1 MESGTSKLPL
11 SFFGE
16 KMHTKKS
23 DKHLFW
29 GIGNMGEGFISMV
42 SSTYFSFF
50 LTDVALLPIG
60 LMSAVSVFTS
70 IFDFMMVPV
79 AGAVISSCKA
89 MKWGRYR
96 SWLLFCPAIATL
108 SYFIC
113 FTVVKDNIAL
123 TTAFIIV
130 GFCMAKASWN
140 INYAANA
147 SLTAVLADNEQMRSK
162 LASQR
167 MIGSNAGRLCG
178 NYLTPIIV
186 AWAAA
191 SSGSQD
197 FGYKLTILITG
208 AVYILTNLV
217 HFADSKTD
225 ETKPSATPSR
235 KGLSAKETFKVI
247 TENPQLFVTLLID
260 LTSNVASLV
269 LPSLAVYYYKYCAQ
283 NTSLTSIHM
292 LIIGFGGIT
301 GAFTV
306 RLVGN
311 KIKDSKKWL
320 LCLYVLVALFLTGIR
335 FVAHNPRM
343 FMVFSAFI
351 AIFTGMTSPFELNLY
366 IDNTIYYRY
375 TKRKDATG
383 FIMGLSNLPVKFA
396 SIIKSTIIPLTLIIA
411 GYTANAE
418 PTPEMQNAIIN
429 AYTTLPC
436 IFPVLGFFLLKFAY
450 KLKKEDIERMK
461 AELETEQ
468 I

>member
-1 MESGTSKLPL
+1 
-11 SFFGE
+11 
-16 KMHTKKS
+16 MHTKKS
-23 DKHLFW
+23 DKHLLW
-29 GIGNMGEGFISMV
+29 GIGNVGEGFISMV

-50 LTDVALLPIG
+50 LTDVALLPLG
-60 LMSAVSVFTS
+60 LMSAVSMFTS
-70 IFDFMMVPV
+70 IFDFIMVPI
-79 AGAVISSCKA
+79 AGAVISSHKA
-89 MKWGRYR
+89 MKWGKYR
-96 SWLLFCPAIATL
+96 SWLLFCPTITTL
-108 SYFIC
+108 SYLIC
-113 FTVVKDNIAL
+113 FTVVKGNIAL
-123 TTAFIIV
+123 TTAFVII
-130 GFCMAKASWN
+130 GFCLAKTFWD

-186 AWAAA
+186 AWAATK
-191 SSGSQD
+191 SGSQD

-225 ETKPSATPSR
+225 ETKQYSKSDN
-235 KGLSAKETFKVI
+235 KELGAKETFKVI

-283 NTSLTSIHM
+283 DTSLISLHM

-301 GAFTV
+301 GASVV
-306 RLVGN
+306 RLMGN
-311 KIKDSKKWL
+311 RVKDSRKWL

-335 FVAHNPRM
+335 FVAHDPRI
-343 FMVFSAFI
+343 FMVFGAFI

-366 IDNTIYYRY
+366 IENTIYYKY
-375 TKRKDATG
+375 TQKKDATG

-396 SIIKSTIIPLTLIIA
+396 SIIKSTIIPLTLIMA

-436 IFPVLGFFLLKFAY
+436 VFPVLGFILLKFAY
-450 KLKKEDIERMK
+450 KFKKEDIDRMK